1 MSSSSIEEFNS
12 KITKFQLETNK
23 NLGRIESHLKEQIS
37 SVKQEVE
44 KVKEQVQSKIEEAVE
59 VAKLAMPSQL
69 SNEKKSSQVGHISN
83 EKVSHMNAEMNFM
96 KEISRELRGRI

>member
-37 SVKQEVE
+37 SVK
-44 KVKEQVQSKIEEAVE
+44 
-59 VAKLAMPSQL
+59 
-69 SNEKKSSQVGHISN
+69 
-83 EKVSHMNAEMNFM
+83 
-96 KEISRELRGRI
+96 